1 MIEHLSPFRT
11 SGPQFSPVTPSSVGL
26 DHHGDGDSRQSQ
38 STKGDTTQEMAV
50 QSLPRQVFGVKL
62 CGDNVDWTVTPRSIR
77 ADRQTQSIHYFHSYA
92 VRDRIDMSG
101 LSDIQPTSKPS
112 MSEVISKILPTAHE
126 ESLIHDEFVILL
138 AHMLCS
144 NMKYFKWTF
153 AGCIDW
159 HIKHRHSPEMS
170 RKSEVVS

>member
-1 MIEHLSPFRT
+1 MFFSTKSETQSSPKSPLPLNDPATAPTQVIEHLSPFQT
-11 SGPQFSPVTPSSVGL
+11 SSPQFSPVNPPPQG
-26 DHHGDGDSRQSQ
+26 GGDSRQSQ

-62 CGDNVDWTVTPRSIR
+62 CGDNVDWTVTPCSIC
-77 ADRQTQSIHYFHSYA
+77 ADRQTQSIHYVHSYA

-126 ESLIHDEFVILL
+126 EILI
-138 AHMLCS
+138 
-144 NMKYFKWTF
+144 
-153 AGCIDW
+153 
-159 HIKHRHSPEMS
+159 R
-170 RKSEVVS
+170 

>member
-1 MIEHLSPFRT
+1 M
-11 SGPQFSPVTPSSVGL
+11 
-26 DHHGDGDSRQSQ
+26 
-38 STKGDTTQEMAV
+38 
-50 QSLPRQVFGVKL
+50 
-62 CGDNVDWTVTPRSIR
+62 DWTVTPCSIR

-101 LSDIQPTSKPS
+101 LSDIQPASKPS
-112 MSEVISKILPTAHE
+112 MSEVISKVLPTAHE
-126 ESLIHDEFVILL
+126 DSLCPVL
-138 AHMLCS
+138 LCS

-159 HIKHRHSPEMS
+159 HINHRHSHEMS